1 MTSTFAIR
9 LFKDTYLDS
18 VLQMSGTRVLEESD
32 GVTWGSS
39 AMATP
44 ANIET
49 LLQRGFGAQDL
60 DGAKP
65 GDLFI
70 AVEASDETAASDAAT
85 RAEAAMFSS
94 RRAATPGLDQAP
106 TSLDQAL
113 RLEPSANIAII
124 SVPGDYAA
132 LEANKA
138 LGRGLDV
145 LLFSDNVSRADEIA
159 LKDHAAARGRLVMGP
174 GAGTAML
181 AGIGLA
187 FANVVSPGPVGV
199 IAAAGTGAQ
208 EAMALCDR
216 WGVGV
221 SQVIGLGGRDL
232 NEDIGGR
239 MAALAIEALKADPT
253 TEVILFV
260 SKPPAPSV
268 AQHVMSLA
276 NGIPMVAAFMGVDL
290 TMTAPAGVVLAD
302 TLEGGVLRTMELL
315 GRGAPDTSVTHG
327 PTIAEAIDRLPAER
341 TLIRGLFSGGT
352 LCYEALVLLGK
363 TYPLPV
369 YSNTPIDKSLG
380 LPAPDGAS
388 VLLDL
393 GEEEYTKGRPHPMID
408 PMARIEQLEQAAAD
422 PRVGVILLDVVLGYG
437 AHPDPAGVLVPIIR
451 EIMADGGPQVVAYV
465 LGTDQDPQHFGAQ
478 VAKLVEAGCLVT
490 ETNARAAIAA
500 GAIAS
505 GDRVKRSLSL

>member
-1 MTSTFAIR
+1 MKAVYEVR

-18 VLQMSGTRVLEESD
+18 VLQMTGTRILEESA
-32 GVTWGSS
+32 GISWGSA

-44 ANIET
+44 ANVDT
-49 LLQRGFGAQDL
+49 LVQRGFAASDL
-60 DGAKP
+60 AGAKP

-70 AVEASDETAASDAAT
+70 AIEATDDAAASAAAML
-85 RAEAAMFSS
+85 AETAMFSS
-94 RRAATPGLDQAP
+94 RRVAAADADALP
-106 TSLDQAL
+106 TSLDEAL
-113 RLEPSANIAII
+113 RRQPAANIAII

-145 LLFSDNVSRADEIA
+145 LLFSDNVSIADEIA
-159 LKDHAAARGRLVMGP
+159 LKDHAAARERLIMGP

-208 EAMALCDR
+208 EAMVLLDR

-239 MAALAIEALKADPT
+239 MAALAIAALTSDPR

-260 SKPPAPSV
+260 SKPPSPRV
-268 AQHVMSLA
+268 AEYVMSLA
-276 NGIPMVAAFMGVDL
+276 KGMPMVAAFMGIDPK
-290 TMTAPAGVVLAD
+290 TPTPDGVVLAD
-302 TLEGGVLRTMELL
+302 TLEGGVVRTMALL
-315 GRGAPDTSVTHG
+315 GQVAPDTTVAFGPSVSDV
-327 PTIAEAIDRLPAER
+327 IDRLPSER
-341 TLIRGLFSGGT
+341 TQIRGLYSGGT
-352 LCYEALVLLGK
+352 LCYEALVLLGR

-369 YSNTPIDKSLG
+369 YSNTPIDKTLA
-380 LPAPDGAS
+380 LPAPAGAS

-408 PMARIEQLEQAAAD
+408 PLARIEQLHQAAAD
-422 PRVGVILLDVVLGYG
+422 PAVGVILLDVVLGHG
-437 AHPDPAGVLVPIIR
+437 AHPDPAGVLVPVVQD
-451 EIMADGGPQVVAYV
+451 IMSNGGPQVVAYV
-465 LGTDQDPQHFGAQ
+465 LGTDKDPQNYAAQ
-478 VAKLVEAGCLVT
+478 VAKLVEAGCIVT
-490 ETNARAAIAA
+490 ETNARAALVA

-505 GDRVKRSLSL
+505 RDQATRNLPL

>member
-18 VLQMSGTRVLEESD
+18 VLQMFGTRVLEESD

-49 LLQRGFGAQDL
+49 LLERGFRADDL

-70 AVEASDETAASDAAT
+70 AVEASDETSASEAAA

-106 TSLDQAL
+106 ISLDQAL

-138 LGRGLDV
+138 LGRGLNV

-208 EAMALCDR
+208 EAMALLDR

-239 MAALAIEALKADPT
+239 MAALAIEALKAR
-253 TEVILFV
+253 FA
-260 SKPPAPSV
+260 SS
-268 AQHVMSLA
+268 
-276 NGIPMVAAFMGVDL
+276 
-290 TMTAPAGVVLAD
+290 
-302 TLEGGVLRTMELL
+302 R
-315 GRGAPDTSVTHG
+315 
-327 PTIAEAIDRLPAER
+327 AEADDHHGQE
-341 TLIRGLFSGGT
+341 
-352 LCYEALVLLGK
+352 
-363 TYPLPV
+363 
-369 YSNTPIDKSLG
+369 
-380 LPAPDGAS
+380 
-388 VLLDL
+388 
-393 GEEEYTKGRPHPMID
+393 
-408 PMARIEQLEQAAAD
+408 MA
-422 PRVGVILLDVVLGYG
+422 
-437 AHPDPAGVLVPIIR
+437 
-451 EIMADGGPQVVAYV
+451 
-465 LGTDQDPQHFGAQ
+465 
-478 VAKLVEAGCLVT
+478 
-490 ETNARAAIAA
+490 
-500 GAIAS
+500 
-505 GDRVKRSLSL
+505 